1 MTAAHTLQPKPQTSK
16 NTSFLNRFKHILAA
30 ARMKTTDPPA
40 GKKTKQTTLA
50 RHETLIKPYQ
60 SDQESFQ
67 HTETLYDIS
76 LPLSK

>member
-1 MTAAHTLQPKPQTSK
+1 
-16 NTSFLNRFKHILAA
+16 
-30 ARMKTTDPPA
+30 MKTTDPPA
-40 GKKTKQTTLA
+40 GKKTKQTALA

>member
-40 GKKTKQTTLA
+40 GKKT
-50 RHETLIKPYQ
+50 TLIKPYQ

>member
-16 NTSFLNRFKHILAA
+16 NTSSLNRFKRILTAT
-30 ARMKTTDPPA
+30 RMETTDTPA
-40 GKKTKQTTLA
+40 GKKTKQTALA